1 MNLFNDFLNFSANR
15 KASETVSFKNLS
27 LYFLINY

>member
-1 MNLFNDFLNFSANR
+1 MNIFNDFLTLSANR
-15 KASETVSFKNLS
+15 KISETVSLKNLS